1 MSFPVNKSSTENNSS
16 HGHNTLQ
23 WAGD

>member
-1 MSFPVNKSSTENNSS
+1 MSFPVNKSSTENNSR